1 MPGFTPTRRRV
12 RLDGIVSRRRE
23 CDAGAWEGV
32 REPRPRLV
40 GFVAVVVTV
49 VVDRE
54 RVFGDGCGGCVC
66 SREAERE
73 RVIRTG
79 DSDSSVGAGVG
90 VAVAKPGP
98 FLRFDRDKPSEPL

>member
-1 MPGFTPTRRRV
+1 MK
-12 RLDGIVSRRRE
+12 GIVSRRRDCE
-23 CDAGAWEGV
+23 AGAWEGV

-54 RVFGDGCGGCVC
+54 RVVGDACGDCVC

-73 RVIRTG
+73 RVIRAG
-79 DSDSSVGAGVG
+79 DSDSVRVGVG
-90 VAVAKPGP
+90 VAVARLGP
-98 FLRFDRDKPSEPL
+98 FLRFDRDKPSEPS